1 MRFLID
7 QCLSAELAEGL
18 AAAGHDAVHVAA
30 YGLSRASDDEILARA
45 AHEDRVLIS
54 ADTDF
59 GGLLAG
65 RDATLPSVVLYRRH
79 TRRRPHEQVM
89 VLLANLAAL
98 EGDLNAGAIA
108 VIDDR
113 GIRIRRLPIGG

>member
-1 MRFLID
+1 LRFLVD
-7 QCLSAELAEGL
+7 QCLSGDLAEGL
-18 AAAGHDAVHVAA
+18 VAAGHDAVHVAA
-30 YGLSRASDDEILARA
+30 YGLSRADDDEILARA
-45 AHEDRVLIS
+45 AHEGRVLIS

-59 GGLLAG
+59 GGLLAARG
-65 RDATLPSVVLYRRH
+65 ATLPSVILYRRR

-89 VLLANLAAL
+89 VLLANLGAI
-98 EGDLNAGAIA
+98 EDDLNAGAIA

>member
-59 GGLLAG
+59 GGLLAA
-65 RDATLPSVVLYRRH
+65 RDVTLPSVVLYRRR

>member
-59 GGLLAG
+59 GGLLAA
-65 RDATLPSVVLYRRH
+65 RDATLPSVVLYRRR

-98 EGDLNAGAIA
+98 EGDLNAGAVA

>member
-1 MRFLID
+1 M
-7 QCLSAELAEGL
+7 
-18 AAAGHDAVHVAA
+18 HVAA
-30 YGLSRASDDEILARA
+30 YGLSRASDDAILVRA

-59 GGLLAG
+59 GGLLAA
-65 RDATLPSVVLYRRH
+65 RDATLPSVVLYRRR

>member
-1 MRFLID
+1 MKFLID
-7 QCLSAELAEGL
+7 QCLSAELADGL
-18 AAAGHDAVHVAA
+18 AASGHDAVHVAA

-59 GGLLAG
+59 GGLLAA
-65 RDATLPSVVLYRRH
+65 RDVTLPSVVLYRRR